1 MRRHR
6 DRRRRYLRDAA
17 WLLAPEWS
25 EHLDDRCVRQ
35 TWSCHA
41 CGYGF
46 EAAVFFPAAQKAAA

>member
-1 MRRHR
+1 
-6 DRRRRYLRDAA
+6 LRDAA

-25 EHLDDRCVRQ
+25 EHLNDRCVRQ